1 MAARE
6 RLIVALDYPAREPA
20 LRLVDALGDEVLWY
34 KVGLELY
41 LAEGARVVEELR
53 GRGKHVFL
61 DLKLHDIP
69 NTVAGAVRIA
79 GRTGAELL
87 TVHAMGGPAMV
98 QAAVTA
104 AAENSPGLKI
114 IAVTVLTSMNLQQ
127 LRATGSYL
135 SPERRVR
142 RLANMAVLASAHGVV
157 CSPQEV
163 AAMREIVFPKIT
175 VVPGI
180 RPEGARA
187 DDQSR
192 TATAR
197 QATLDGASMLVVGR
211 PITRSETP
219 LEATRALLLEMD
231 TAFRS

>member
-20 LRLVDALGDEVLWY
+20 LALVDALGNAVLWY

-41 LAEGARVVEELR
+41 LAEGAGIVEQLR
-53 GRGKHVFL
+53 ARGKHVFL

-69 NTVAGAVRIA
+69 NTVAGAVRSVA
-79 GRTGAELL
+79 RTGADLL

-98 QAAVTA
+98 QAAVDA
-104 AAENSPGLKI
+104 AADASPGLRI
-114 IAVTVLTSMNLQQ
+114 IAVTVLTSMNTQQ
-127 LRATGSYL
+127 LRATGSFL

-142 RLANMAVLASAHGVV
+142 RLANMSMLSNAHGVV

-163 AAMREIVFPKIT
+163 TAMREIVLPKII

-180 RPEGARA
+180 RPEGAPA

-211 PITRSETP
+211 PITRASNP
-219 LEATRALLLEMD
+219 SQAASDLLLEMGS
-231 TAFRS
+231 AFRS

>member
-6 RLIVALDYPAREPA
+6 RLIIALDYPAREPA
-20 LRLVDALGDEVLWY
+20 LALVDTLGDALLWY

-41 LAEGARVVEELR
+41 LAEGVRIVEELR

-69 NTVAGAVRIA
+69 NTVAGAVRSA
-79 GRTGAELL
+79 ARTGADLL

-104 AAENSPGLKI
+104 ATETSPGLKI
-114 IAVTVLTSMNLQQ
+114 IAVTVLTSMNMQQ

-135 SPERRVR
+135 PPERRVR
-142 RLANMAVLASAHGVV
+142 RLANMAMLANAHGVV

-163 AAMREIVFPKIT
+163 SAMREIVFPKIT

-180 RPEGARA
+180 RPEGAA
-187 DDQSR
+187 KDDQSR

-211 PITRSETP
+211 PITRAAHP
-219 LEATRALLLEMD
+219 LDAAQAMLLEMD

>member
-1 MAARE
+1 
-6 RLIVALDYPAREPA
+6 
-20 LRLVDALGDEVLWY
+20 
-34 KVGLELY
+34 
-41 LAEGARVVEELR
+41 
-53 GRGKHVFL
+53 
-61 DLKLHDIP
+61 
-69 NTVAGAVRIA
+69 
-79 GRTGAELL
+79 
-87 TVHAMGGPAMV
+87 MV
-98 QAAVTA
+98 QAAVTSA
-104 AAENSPGLKI
+104 SEVSPGLKI

-142 RLANMAVLASAHGVV
+142 RLANMAMLANAHGVV
-157 CSPQEV
+157 CSPHEV

-180 RPEGARA
+180 RSEGAAA

-211 PITRSETP
+211 PITRATDP
-219 LEATRALLLEMD
+219 LQAARSMLLEMD

>member
-6 RLIVALDYPAREPA
+6 RLIVALDYPERTPA
-20 LRLVDALGDEVLWY
+20 LALVDSLGHDVLWY

-41 LAEGARVVEELR
+41 LAEGGRIVEELR
-53 GRGKHVFL
+53 GKGKHVFL

-69 NTVAGAVRIA
+69 NTVAGAVRSVA
-79 GRTGAELL
+79 RLGPDLL
-87 TVHAMGGPAMV
+87 TIHAMGGPAMV
-98 QAAVTA
+98 QAAVSA
-104 AAENSPGLKI
+104 AAETSPGLKI
-114 IAVTVLTSMNLQQ
+114 IAVTVLTSMNQQQ

-135 SPERRVR
+135 PPERRVR
-142 RLANMAVLASAHGVV
+142 RLATMAMLANAHGIV

-180 RPEGARA
+180 RPADAAA

-197 QATLDGASMLVVGR
+197 QATIDGASMLVVGR
-211 PITRSETP
+211 PITRASDP
-219 LEATRALLLEMD
+219 LQAARALLLEMD

>member
-20 LRLVDALGDEVLWY
+20 LLLVDSLGDEVLWY

-69 NTVAGAVRIA
+69 NTVAGAVRSA
-79 GRTGAELL
+79 GHTGADLL

-104 AAENSPGLKI
+104 AAETSPGLKVL
-114 IAVTVLTSMNLQQ
+114 AVTVLTSMNVQQ

-142 RLANMAVLASAHGVV
+142 RLANMAMLANAHGVV

-163 AAMREIVFPKIT
+163 GALREIVFPKIT

-180 RPEGARA
+180 RPEGAAA

-211 PITRSETP
+211 PITRAADP
-219 LEATRALLLEMD
+219 LHAARTLLLEMEG
-231 TAFRS
+231 AFRS

>member
-1 MAARE
+1 M
-6 RLIVALDYPAREPA
+6 
-20 LRLVDALGDEVLWY
+20 
-34 KVGLELY
+34 
-41 LAEGARVVEELR
+41 EELR
-53 GRGKHVFL
+53 SRGKHVFL

-69 NTVAGAVRIA
+69 NTVAGGVRSA
-79 GRTGAELL
+79 ARTGAEML

-98 QAAVTA
+98 QAAVSA
-104 AAENSPGLKI
+104 AAETAPGLKI

-135 SPERRVR
+135 TPERRVR
-142 RLANMAVLASAHGVV
+142 RLANMAMLANAHGVV

-180 RPEGARA
+180 RAQDAPA

-211 PITRSETP
+211 PISRAADPQT
-219 LEATRALLLEMD
+219 AARALLHEMD

>member
-6 RLIVALDYPAREPA
+6 RLIVALDYPERGPA
-20 LRLVDALGDEVLWY
+20 LALVDTLGDDVVWY

-53 GRGKHVFL
+53 SRGKHVFL

-69 NTVAGAVRIA
+69 NTVAGGVRSA
-79 GRTGAELL
+79 ARTGAEML

-98 QAAVTA
+98 QAAVSA
-104 AAENSPGLKI
+104 AAETAPGLKI

-135 SPERRVR
+135 TPERRVR
-142 RLANMAVLASAHGVV
+142 RLANMAMLANAHGVV

-180 RPEGARA
+180 RAQDAPA

-211 PITRSETP
+211 PISRAADPQT
-219 LEATRALLLEMD
+219 AARALLHEMD

>member
-1 MAARE
+1 MAARD
-6 RLIVALDYPAREPA
+6 RLIVALDYPAREAA
-20 LRLVDALGDEVLWY
+20 LALADSLGDEVLWY

-41 LAEGARVVEELR
+41 LAEGARVVHDLR
-53 GRGKHVFL
+53 ERGKQVFL

-69 NTVAGAVRIA
+69 NTVAGAVRSA
-79 GRTGAELL
+79 AQTGAELL

-104 AAENSPGLKI
+104 AADTAPDLKI

-142 RLANMAVLASAHGVV
+142 RLANMAMLANAHGVV

-163 AAMREIVFPKIT
+163 AAMREIVFPKLT

-180 RPEGARA
+180 RPEGAAA

-211 PITRSETP
+211 PITRAANP
-219 LEATRALLLEMD
+219 AEAARELLHEMS

>member
-20 LRLVDALGDEVLWY
+20 LAMVDMLGDEVLWY

-41 LAEGARVVEELR
+41 LAEGVRVVEELR

-69 NTVAGAVRIA
+69 NTVAGAVRSA

-98 QAAVTA
+98 QSAVNA
-104 AAENSPGLKI
+104 AAEMSPGLRI

-142 RLANMAVLASAHGVV
+142 RLANMAMLANAHGVV

-163 AAMREIVFPKIT
+163 AALREIVFPKIT

-180 RPEGARA
+180 RAEGAA
-187 DDQSR
+187 TDDQSR

-211 PITRSETP
+211 PITRAANPRDAARS
-219 LEATRALLLEMD
+219 LLLEMD

>member
-1 MAARE
+1 MAARD
-6 RLIVALDYPAREPA
+6 RLIVALDFADGEQA
-20 LRLVDALGDEVLWY
+20 LALVEQLGDAVLWY

-41 LAEGARVVEELR
+41 LAEGAGIVEALR
-53 GRGKHVFL
+53 ERGKRVFL

-69 NTVAGAVRIA
+69 NTVAGAVRSVAKA
-79 GRTGAELL
+79 GADLL

-98 QAAVTA
+98 RAAVDAATLTA
-104 AAENSPGLKI
+104 PDLKI
-114 IAVTVLTSMNLQQ
+114 IAVTVLTSMDTQQ
-127 LRATGSYL
+127 LRATGSFVL
-135 SPERRVR
+135 PARRVR
-142 RLANMAVLASAHGVV
+142 LLANMAMLSGAHGVV

-163 AAMREIVFPKIT
+163 ASLREIVFPKLT

-180 RPEGARA
+180 RPEGAA
-187 DDQSR
+187 QDDQSR

-211 PITRSETP
+211 PITR
-219 LEATRALLLEMD
+219 ATDPTAAARSLLHEID

>member
-6 RLIVALDYPAREPA
+6 RLIVALDYPARESA
-20 LRLVDALGDEVLWY
+20 LAMVDTLGDEVLWY

-41 LAEGARVVEELR
+41 LAEGARVIEELR

-69 NTVAGAVRIA
+69 NTVAGAVRSA

-98 QAAVTA
+98 QSAVSA
-104 AAENSPGLKI
+104 AAGVSAGLKI
-114 IAVTVLTSMNLQQ
+114 IAVTVLTSMNSQQ

-135 SPERRVR
+135 PPERRVR
-142 RLANMAVLASAHGVV
+142 RLANMAMLANAHGVV

-163 AAMREIVFPKIT
+163 AAIREIVFPKIT
-175 VVPGI
+175 VVPAGH
-180 RPEGARA
+180 PG
-187 DDQSR
+187 S
-192 TATAR
+192 
-197 QATLDGASMLVVGR
+197 GCSG
-211 PITRSETP
+211 
-219 LEATRALLLEMD
+219 
-231 TAFRS
+231 

>member
-6 RLIVALDYPAREPA
+6 RLIVALDYPSREPA
-20 LRLVDALGDEVLWY
+20 LALVDSLGENVLWY

-41 LAEGARVVEELR
+41 LAEGARVIEELR
-53 GRGKHVFL
+53 RRGKHVFL

-69 NTVAGAVRIA
+69 NTVAGAVRSV

-104 AAENSPGLKI
+104 ATETSPSLKI
-114 IAVTVLTSMNLQQ
+114 VAVTVLTSMNAQQ
-127 LRATGSYL
+127 LRATASYL
-135 SPERRVR
+135 PPEQRVR
-142 RLANMAVLASAHGVV
+142 RLANMAILANAHGVV
-157 CSPQEV
+157 CSPNEV
-163 AAMREIVFPKIT
+163 GLLREIVFPKIT
-175 VVPGI
+175 IVPGI
-180 RPEGARA
+180 RPEGFAA

-197 QATLDGASMLVVGR
+197 QATVDGASMLVVGR
-211 PITRSETP
+211 PITRAADPIS
-219 LEATRALLLEMD
+219 AARAMLQEMD